1 MEIERKFLI
10 DKINFDL
17 EMYKSKYIKQQY
29 LYKDIFTAIRKRLI
43 IQNNVSK
50 YFYTIKT
57 NKNGFSVNE
66 IEKEIT
72 QDEYDKL
79 NNENN
84 TEIIKTRYI
93 IPYQNYKIE
102 LDIFDGEYKGLM
114 FAEVEFKNE
123 TESIEFEKNIPKWF
137 VIEISNEITNADMAT
152 TNPKV
157 IWNKI
162 EKLKNKNI

>member
-17 EMYKSKYIKQQY
+17 EKYKSKYIKQQY

-123 TESIEFEKNIPKWF
+123 TEAIEFEKNIPEWF
-137 VIEISNEITNADMAT
+137 VIETSNDITNADMAT

>member
-17 EMYKSKYIKQQY
+17 EKYKSKYIKQQY

-123 TESIEFEKNIPKWF
+123 TEAIEFEKNIPEWF
-137 VIEISNEITNADMAT
+137 VIEISNDITNADMAT

>member
-72 QDEYDKL
+72 QDENDKL

-123 TESIEFEKNIPKWF
+123 TEAIEFEKNIPEWF
-137 VIEISNEITNADMAT
+137 VIEISNDITNADMAT

>member
-17 EMYKSKYIKQQY
+17 EKYKSKYIKQQY

-123 TESIEFEKNIPKWF
+123 TEAIEFEKNIPEWF
-137 VIEISNEITNADMAT
+137 VIEISNDITNADMAT

-162 EKLKNKNI
+162 EKIKNKNI

>member
-123 TESIEFEKNIPKWF
+123 TEAIEFEKNIPEWF
-137 VIEISNEITNADMAT
+137 VIEISNDITNADMAT

>member
-17 EMYKSKYIKQQY
+17 EKYKSKYIKQQY

-123 TESIEFEKNIPKWF
+123 TEAIEFEKNIPEWF
-137 VIEISNEITNADMAT
+137 VIEISNDITNADMAT

-162 EKLKNKNI
+162 ERLKNKNI

>member
-17 EMYKSKYIKQQY
+17 EKYKSKYIKQQY

-123 TESIEFEKNIPKWF
+123 TEAIEFEKNIPEWF
-137 VIEISNEITNADMAT
+137 VIEISNDITNADMAT

-162 EKLKNKNI
+162 EKLKNKNT

>member
-123 TESIEFEKNIPKWF
+123 TEAIEFEKNIPKWF

>member
-17 EMYKSKYIKQQY
+17 EKYKSKYIKQQY

-123 TESIEFEKNIPKWF
+123 TEAIEFEKNIQEWF
-137 VIEISNEITNADMAT
+137 VIEISNDITNADMAT

>member
-17 EMYKSKYIKQQY
+17 EKYKCKYIKQQY
-29 LYKDIFTAIRKRLI
+29 LYKDILTAIRKRLI

-123 TESIEFEKNIPKWF
+123 TEAIEFEKNIPEWF
-137 VIEISNEITNADMAT
+137 VIEISNDITNADMAT

>member
-17 EMYKSKYIKQQY
+17 EKYKSKYIKQQY
-29 LYKDIFTAIRKRLI
+29 LYKDILTAIRKRLI

-123 TESIEFEKNIPKWF
+123 TEAIEFEKNIPEWF
-137 VIEISNEITNADMAT
+137 VIEISNDITNADMAT

>member
-1 MEIERKFLI
+1 MKIERKFLI

-17 EMYKSKYIKQQY
+17 EKYKSKYIKQQY

-72 QDEYDKL
+72 QDEYDKI

-93 IPYQNYKIE
+93 IPYQNYRVRYI
-102 LDIFDGEYKGLM
+102 
-114 FAEVEFKNE
+114 
-123 TESIEFEKNIPKWF
+123 
-137 VIEISNEITNADMAT
+137 
-152 TNPKV
+152 
-157 IWNKI
+157 
-162 EKLKNKNI
+162 

>member
-17 EMYKSKYIKQQY
+17 EKYKSKYIKQQY

-123 TESIEFEKNIPKWF
+123 TEAIEFEKNIPEWF
-137 VIEISNEITNADMAT
+137 VIEISNDITNADMAT
-152 TNPKV
+152 TNPKA

-162 EKLKNKNI
+162 EKLKNKKI

>member
-17 EMYKSKYIKQQY
+17 EKYKSKYIKQQY

-72 QDEYDKL
+72 QDEYDKI

-123 TESIEFEKNIPKWF
+123 TEAIEFEKNIPEWF
-137 VIEISNEITNADMAT
+137 VIEISNDITNADMAT

>member
-17 EMYKSKYIKQQY
+17 EKYKSKYIKQQY

-123 TESIEFEKNIPKWF
+123 TEAIEFEKNIPEWF
-137 VIEISNEITNADMAT
+137 VIEISNDITNADMAT
-152 TNPKV
+152 TNPKA